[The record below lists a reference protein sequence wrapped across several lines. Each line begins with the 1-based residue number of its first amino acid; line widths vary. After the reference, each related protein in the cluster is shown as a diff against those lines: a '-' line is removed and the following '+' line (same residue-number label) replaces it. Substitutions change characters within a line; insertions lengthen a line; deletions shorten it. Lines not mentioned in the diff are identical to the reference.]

1 MCPQMLI
8 GGEVGY
14 YCDIFSFGV
23 VMQEVSAKSLI
34 MLAWLAV
41 KLPGLMMMRSTIVT
55 MGCGAGYYW
64 RDGGGQEA
72 AAAAQVLARCVGRRL
87 R

>member
-34 MLAWLAV
+34 MLASGW
-41 KLPGLMMMRSTIVT
+41 
-55 MGCGAGYYW
+55 
-64 RDGGGQEA
+64 Q
-72 AAAAQVLARCVGRRL
+72 
-87 R
+87 

>member
-1 MCPQMLI
+1 
-8 GGEVGY
+8 
-14 YCDIFSFGV
+14 
-23 VMQEVSAKSLI
+23 
-34 MLAWLAV
+34 V

-72 AAAAQVLARCVGRRL
+72 AAAAQVLARCVGKRL